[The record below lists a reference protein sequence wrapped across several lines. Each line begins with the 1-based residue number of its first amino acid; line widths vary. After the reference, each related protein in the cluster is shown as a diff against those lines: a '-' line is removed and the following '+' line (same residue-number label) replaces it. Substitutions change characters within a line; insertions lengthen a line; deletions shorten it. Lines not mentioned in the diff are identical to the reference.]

1 MNFLF
6 IFAPPTSDAPMK
18 SICKSILKLKS
29 KGYKGY
35 KGYTLIEVAI
45 GVAILSV
52 LVTVVVALVFDSI
65 IKAKSTSATGT
76 CQMLAAGITAFLS
89 HTGEWPNASSLPRS
103 KPINDDNSFQVLRS
117 GANEGDEQLD
127 PTIKDL
133 GELRLWKVAAAK
145 IGNINDQLLND
156 KIGYLSFGLNW
167 KGPYINAV
175 DQDPFGR
182 NYLIYIRATYQK
194 EEAGKPLYGWVL
206 SAGPNKTVE
215 TAPTDKEPKGDDVGA
230 LIISNAPT
238 P

>member
-35 KGYTLIEVAI
+35 TLIEVAI

-52 LVTVVVALVFDSI
+52 LVTVVVALVFNSI
-65 IKAKSTSATGT
+65 IEAKLTSATGS
-76 CQMLAAGITAFLS
+76 CQMLVAGITAFFS

-127 PTIKDL
+127 PMIKDL

-206 SAGPNKTVE
+206 SAGPNETVE
-215 TAPTDKEPKGDDVGA
+215 TAPTDKELKGDDVGA
-230 LIISNAPT
+230 LVISNAPT
-238 P
+238 H